1 MLSKE
6 RHQTVTGPR
15 SRWVAIS
22 DFLICVPG
30 LAQEPSDGGSVRGN
44 ASGSFQCSCRLWQV
58 DIAILR
64 YQPFPETLTGIN
76 NVAPIAE
83 EGLKQIKIFYYIVA
97 QIEDPS
103 ADERR
108 TIRQKKTLPRT
119 AMADLKPCAGLC

>member
-1 MLSKE
+1 M
-6 RHQTVTGPR
+6 
-15 SRWVAIS
+15 
-22 DFLICVPG
+22 
-30 LAQEPSDGGSVRGN
+30 
-44 ASGSFQCSCRLWQV
+44 
-58 DIAILR
+58 R
-64 YQPFPETLTGIN
+64 YQPFSETLTGIN